1 MRSLAVRQLMLAS
14 RSPALGAAC
23 AFHAAVI
30 GAFAI
35 VWRSGM
41 PALPGDVYE
50 QQQLL
55 QLAVLSVLLPWAA
68 ARSLPARTAHDVST
82 TAAMAAVA
90 PSRAAAAALLA
101 AFVALLMI
109 ALAGAAPVVLAQ
121 QIAGIPATRVL
132 LDLVPVT
139 GLAAVAAAS
148 SSLIAAE
155 GGRALRTW
163 IAAAAVTACATWIAG
178 RSPLSWLT
186 IGCLAIVVVV
196 GALRRFDSTLLY
208 PSEVRP

>member
-1 MRSLAVRQLMLAS
+1 MKSLVIRQLMLAS
-14 RSPALGAAC
+14 RSPALGTAC
-23 AFHAAVI
+23 AFHAATI

-68 ARSLPARTAHDVST
+68 ARGLPARPAQDVST
-82 TAAMAAVA
+82 TAAMAAVP
-90 PSRAAAAALLA
+90 PSRAAAAALLGTFA
-101 AFVALLMI
+101 GLLVI
-109 ALAGAAPVVLAQ
+109 ALAGVAPVVLAQ
-121 QIAGIPATRVL
+121 QIAGTSSSRVL
-132 LDLVPVT
+132 VGLVPVT

-155 GGRALRTW
+155 GGSSLRTW
-163 IAAAAVTACATWIAG
+163 IAAAAVTACLTWIAG

-186 IGCLAIVVVV
+186 IGCLAVVAVT
-196 GALRRFDSTLLY
+196 AAMRRFDSTLLY
-208 PSEVRP
+208 PFEVRP